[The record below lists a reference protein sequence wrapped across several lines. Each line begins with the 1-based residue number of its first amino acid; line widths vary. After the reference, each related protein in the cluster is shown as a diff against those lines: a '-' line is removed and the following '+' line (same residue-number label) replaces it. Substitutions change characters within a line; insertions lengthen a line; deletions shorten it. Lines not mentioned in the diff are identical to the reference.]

1 MKFFTIILLLS
12 IGISNPVMAQENED
26 LKSVE
31 MIFEEALSDNT
42 AYESLRY
49 LSKEIGG
56 RLPNSSE
63 ARAAVKFTAELMKS
77 AGADTIFYQEMMVRN
92 WIRGEETAS
101 LISGVHGTREVIISD
116 LGMAVPTG
124 PEGIQTKVIEVNG
137 IEELELLGEEAIRDR
152 IVFFNHPMDPALK
165 STFTAYG
172 RAAGQRVQGPS
183 AAAKYGAV
191 AAVIRSLT
199 LATDEYPHTGVT
211 RYEEGV
217 PKIPA
222 VCICTAHADLLSE
235 WLKSDPDLEFFF
247 RTTNRLLPDVESYN
261 VIGEI
266 RGTEYPDEY
275 IIIGG
280 HLDAWDTGEGAHDDG
295 VGCIQSIEVL
305 RIFTELG
312 IKPKHSIR
320 AVMFMDE
327 EVSGTGSVT
336 YAEHVR
342 SSGEKHLLAIEC
354 DRGGTSPAGF
364 YIDAP
369 DETIARIAQW
379 KPLFLPY
386 GIHLFTR
393 GGSGAD
399 VGRLKEFSTVLIGY
413 LPDTN
418 RYFDYHHSPND
429 TFEKVNKREMQLGS
443 AANTALI
450 FLIDKYGLDQDQSK
464 K

>member
-1 MKFFTIILLLS
+1 MKLFPLILLFCV
-12 IGISNPVMAQENED
+12 GISHPVEAQENED
-26 LKSVE
+26 LKSFE
-31 MIFEEALSDNT
+31 MIFQEALSDNT

-56 RLPNSSE
+56 RLPNSPE
-63 ARAAVKFTAELMKS
+63 AREAVKFTAELMKS

-92 WIRGEETAS
+92 WIRG
-101 LISGVHGTREVIISD
+101 
-116 LGMAVPTG
+116 
-124 PEGIQTKVIEVNG
+124 
-137 IEELELLGEEAIRDR
+137 
-152 IVFFNHPMDPALK
+152 
-165 STFTAYG
+165 
-172 RAAGQRVQGPS
+172 
-183 AAAKYGAV
+183 
-191 AAVIRSLT
+191 
-199 LATDEYPHTGVT
+199 
-211 RYEEGV
+211 
-217 PKIPA
+217 
-222 VCICTAHADLLSE
+222 
-235 WLKSDPDLEFFF
+235 
-247 RTTNRLLPDVESYN
+247 
-261 VIGEI
+261 
-266 RGTEYPDEY
+266 TEYPDEY

-280 HLDAWDTGEGAHDDG
+280 HLDAWDTSEGAHDDG

-354 DRGGTSPAGF
+354 DRGGTSPVGF

-369 DETIARIAQW
+369 DKTIARIAQW

-399 VGRLKEFSTVLIGY
+399 VGRLKEFNTVLIGY

-429 TFEKVNKREMQLGS
+429 TFEKVNKREMQMGS
-443 AANTALI
+443 AANAALI

>member
-1 MKFFTIILLLS
+1 MKFFAIILLFC
-12 IGISNPVMAQENED
+12 IGISHSVKAQEND
-26 LKSVE
+26 DRKSVE
-31 MIFEEALSDNT
+31 MIFEEALSDST

-56 RLPNSSE
+56 RLPNSPE
-63 ARAAVKFTAELMKS
+63 AREAVHFTAGLLKS
-77 AGADTIFYQEMMVRN
+77 AGADTVFFQKMMVKN
-92 WIRGEETAS
+92 WVRGEETATVTS
-101 LISGVHGTREVIISD
+101 RIHGTRKLIISD

-124 PEGIQTKVIEVNG
+124 PEGIQAKVIEVDG
-137 IEELELLGEEAIRDR
+137 IEQLEMMGEEAIRGR
-152 IVFFNHPMDPALK
+152 IVFFNRPMDPTLK

-172 RAAGQRVQGPS
+172 KAASQRVQGPS
-183 AAAKYGAV
+183 SAAKYGAV
-191 AAVIRSLT
+191 GAVIRSLT
-199 LATDEYPHTGVT
+199 LATDKHPHTGVT

-217 PKIPA
+217 QKIPA

-235 WLKSDPDLEFFF
+235 WLRSDPDLELFCK
-247 RTTNRLLPDVESYN
+247 TTSRLLPDVESYN

-275 IIIGG
+275 LIIGG
-280 HLDAWDTGEGAHDDG
+280 HLDAWDTSEGAHDDG

-305 RIFTELG
+305 RIFTKLG
-312 IKPKHSIR
+312 IRPKHSIR

-336 YAEHVR
+336 YANHVR
-342 SSGEKHLLAIEC
+342 DSGEKHLAAIEC
-354 DRGGTSPAGF
+354 DRGGTSPVGF

-369 DETIARIAQW
+369 GEIIDRIARW

-399 VGRLKEFSTVLIGY
+399 VGRLKEFNTVLIGY
-413 LPDTN
+413 LPETN
-418 RYFDYHHSPND
+418 RYFDFHHSPND
-429 TFEKVNKREMQLGS
+429 TFEKVNKREMQMGS
-443 AANTALI
+443 AANAALI
-450 FLIDKYGLDQDQSK
+450 YLIDKYGLE
-464 K
+464 

>member
-1 MKFFTIILLLS
+1 MKLPVVILIFLF
-12 IGISNPVMAQENED
+12 GNFYPAAAQESD
-26 LKSVE
+26 DGKAVE
-31 MIFEEALSDNT
+31 MIFTEALTDNT

-49 LSKEIGG
+49 LTKEIGG
-56 RLPNSSE
+56 RLPNSPE
-63 ARAAVKFTAELMKS
+63 AREAVKYTAELMRS
-77 AGADTIFYQEMMVRN
+77 AGADTIFFQELMVRN
-92 WIRGEETAS
+92 WIRGEEAAVI
-101 LISGVHGTREVIISD
+101 ISAIHGNRKVIISD

-124 PEGIQTKVIEVNG
+124 PEGIQAKIVEVKG
-137 IEELELLGEEAIRDR
+137 IEELELLGEETIRGK
-152 IVFFNHPMDPALK
+152 IVFFNGPMDPTLE

-191 AAVIRSLT
+191 GAVIRSLT
-199 LATDEYPHTGVT
+199 LATDKYPHTGVT
-211 RYEEGV
+211 RYEEGI
-217 PKIPA
+217 PIIPA
-222 VCICTAHADLLSE
+222 VCVCTAHADLLSE
-235 WLKSDPDLEFFF
+235 WLKSDPDLELFL
-247 RTTNRLLPDVESYN
+247 RTTSQLLPDVESYN

-266 RGTEYPDEY
+266 RGTEFPEEY

-280 HLDAWDTGEGAHDDG
+280 HLDAWDTSEGAHDDG

-312 IKPKHSIR
+312 IAPKHSIR

-327 EVSGTGSVT
+327 EVSGTGSVA

-342 SSGEKHLLAIEC
+342 NSGEKHLAAIEC
-354 DRGGTSPAGF
+354 DRGGTSPVGF

-369 DETIARIAQW
+369 GETIEKIAQW
-379 KPLFLPY
+379 KPLFMPY

-399 VGRLKEFSTVLIGY
+399 VGRLKEFNTVLIGY

-429 TFEKVNKREMQLGS
+429 TFEKVNHREMQLGS
-443 AANTALI
+443 AANAALI
-450 FLIDKYGLDQDQSK
+450 YLIDKYGLE
-464 K
+464 

>member
-1 MKFFTIILLLS
+1 MKLFALILILC
-12 IGISNPVMAQENED
+12 IGISHPVFSQDND
-26 LKSVE
+26 DRKSVE
-31 MIFEEALSDNT
+31 LIFEEALSDNT

-49 LSKEIGG
+49 LTKEIGG
-56 RLPNSSE
+56 RLPNSPEVRE
-63 ARAAVKFTAELMKS
+63 AVRFTAELMRY

-92 WIRGEETAS
+92 WTRGEEAAVI
-101 LISGVHGTREVIISD
+101 ISAVHGNRKVTISD

-124 PEGIQTKVIEVNG
+124 PEGIQAKVIEVNG
-137 IEELELLGEEAIRDR
+137 LEELELLGEEAIRDR
-152 IVFFNHPMDPALK
+152 IVFFNQPMDPVLK

-183 AAAKYGAV
+183 AAAKFGAV
-191 AAVIRSLT
+191 GAVIRSLT
-199 LATDEYPHTGVT
+199 LATDEHPHTGVT

-222 VCICTAHADLLSE
+222 VCVSTSHADLLSE
-235 WLKSDPDLEFFF
+235 WLKSDPDLELYL
-247 RTTNRLLPDVESYN
+247 RTTSRILPDVVSYN

-280 HLDAWDTGEGAHDDG
+280 HLDAWDTSEGAHDDG

-305 RIFTELG
+305 RIFTSLG

-342 SSGEKHLLAIEC
+342 NKGEKHLAAIEC
-354 DRGGTSPAGF
+354 DRGGTSPVGF

-369 DETIARIAQW
+369 GETIERIAQW
-379 KPLFLPY
+379 KPLFLPF
-386 GIHLFTR
+386 GIHVFTR

-399 VGRLKEFSTVLIGY
+399 VGRLKEFNTVLIGY

-429 TFEKVNKREMQLGS
+429 TFEKVNKREMQMGS
-443 AANTALI
+443 AANAALI
-450 FLIDKYGLDQDQSK
+450 FLIDKYGLR
-464 K
+464 